1 MHERPQD
8 ALPYVR
14 HYGRPDLFITFT
26 CNPKWSEIES
36 LLKNGQRSHDR
47 HELTARVFNLKL
59 KKMINILVKGAIFGS
74 TRCYMY
80 TVEWQKRGL
89 PHAHILLWL
98 HDRIRADQT
107 DSVIR
112 AEIPDP
118 KEDPELHEV
127 IKSTMIH
134 GPCGNLNKNSPC
146 MVNGACSKKYP
157 RPLVRET
164 QTADDGYP
172 QYQRRSPADGG
183 FTVNIKGVELDNRW
197 VVPYNPVLSRTC
209 QAHINVEI
217 CNSVKSIKYI
227 CKYVNKGSD
236 QAAFRLE
243 NEFDEVSRYEAGRY
257 ISSSEAAW
265 RILCIPIHERYPP
278 VMHLAV
284 HLENGQ
290 RIYFNSENVM
300 EKLTNPP
307 KTTLIGFFELCRSD
321 NFATTLLY
329 SEVPAY
335 YTWKNNKFVRRKQ
348 GKAVPGHHGV
358 KKDQVLG
365 RVYTVHPNN
374 AECYYLRLLL
384 HEVKGPTSFE
394 DLKRVSGVVHP
405 TFQSAC
411 RELGL
416 LQDDNHW
423 ANTLE
428 EAAVSESPSK
438 IRQLFAVIL
447 VFCQAANPLALWEKH
462 RDSMSEDF
470 RRQMESNVQGLDGG
484 LLASIAY
491 NKCLETLET
500 LLYSMAHQSLL
511 NFGLPSPTT
520 DNSVSTNREYLR
532 ELSYNVDLLS
542 NMVADNEPKL
552 NDEQRTVYSEVITSV
567 LSDNGQLFFLDAPG
581 GTGKTFLL
589 NLILARVR
597 KDKNIAVSVA
607 SSGIAA
613 TLLDGGKTAHSAFKL
628 PLNLNH
634 QETPICNIP
643 KQSDSAEV
651 LKDCKLIIWDECTMS
666 HKGAFEALNRS
677 LQDIR
682 SNARL
687 MGGVTLLMAG
697 DFRQTLPVIPRGTRA
712 DEVKACIKSS
722 FLWPFFKVCSL
733 TVNMRVL
740 LFRDEKADEFSN
752 SILQIGNGTFPEDDG
767 KINIPDSLCEVV
779 SNLDAMTEIIYPNL
793 SNSLS
798 LNSAWLRER
807 AILTPKNDTAAQIN
821 NMLLPKLTT
830 ENIRYQSVDSVV
842 EVEDAF
848 NYPVEFLHTLNP
860 PGLPPHI
867 LNLKV
872 GAPIMLL
879 RNLVPP
885 KLCNGTRLQIKAL
898 YKNVIEATIFTGCGQ
913 GEVVFIPRIP
923 LIPSDY
929 QFQFKRLQFPVKLCF
944 AMTINKSQGQTLKL
958 AGVDLREDCFS
969 HGQLYVACSRVSS
982 ASKLTILQPDGR
994 TKNTVYKEVLGSRLG
1009 GLP

>member
-1 MHERPQD
+1 MTIRSI
-8 ALPYVR
+8 Y
-14 HYGRPDLFITFT
+14 
-26 CNPKWSEIES
+26 KK
-36 LLKNGQRSHDR
+36 KN
-47 HELTARVFNLKL
+47 K
-59 KKMINILVKGAIFGS
+59 
-74 TRCYMY
+74 
-80 TVEWQKRGL
+80 
-89 PHAHILLWL
+89 
-98 HDRIRADQT
+98 
-107 DSVIR
+107 
-112 AEIPDP
+112 
-118 KEDPELHEV
+118 
-127 IKSTMIH
+127 
-134 GPCGNLNKNSPC
+134 
-146 MVNGACSKKYP
+146 
-157 RPLVRET
+157 
-164 QTADDGYP
+164 
-172 QYQRRSPADGG
+172 
-183 FTVNIKGVELDNRW
+183 
-197 VVPYNPVLSRTC
+197 
-209 QAHINVEI
+209 
-217 CNSVKSIKYI
+217 
-227 CKYVNKGSD
+227 
-236 QAAFRLE
+236 
-243 NEFDEVSRYEAGRY
+243 
-257 ISSSEAAW
+257 
-265 RILCIPIHERYPP
+265 
-278 VMHLAV
+278 
-284 HLENGQ
+284 
-290 RIYFNSENVM
+290 
-300 EKLTNPP
+300 NPP

-335 YTWKNNKFVRRKQ
+335 YTWQNNKFVRRKQ

-438 IRQLFAVIL
+438 IRQLSAVIL

-470 RRQMESNVQGLDGG
+470 RRQMEGNVQGLDGG

-643 KQSDSAEV
+643 KQSDSA
-651 LKDCKLIIWDECTMS
+651 CS
-666 HKGAFEALNRS
+666 F
-677 LQDIR
+677 
-682 SNARL
+682 
-687 MGGVTLLMAG
+687 
-697 DFRQTLPVIPRGTRA
+697 
-712 DEVKACIKSS
+712 ACYI
-722 FLWPFFKVCSL
+722 
-733 TVNMRVL
+733 
-740 LFRDEKADEFSN
+740 
-752 SILQIGNGTFPEDDG
+752 
-767 KINIPDSLCEVV
+767 
-779 SNLDAMTEIIYPNL
+779 
-793 SNSLS
+793 
-798 LNSAWLRER
+798 
-807 AILTPKNDTAAQIN
+807 
-821 NMLLPKLTT
+821 
-830 ENIRYQSVDSVV
+830 
-842 EVEDAF
+842 
-848 NYPVEFLHTLNP
+848 
-860 PGLPPHI
+860 
-867 LNLKV
+867 
-872 GAPIMLL
+872 
-879 RNLVPP
+879 
-885 KLCNGTRLQIKAL
+885 
-898 YKNVIEATIFTGCGQ
+898 
-913 GEVVFIPRIP
+913 
-923 LIPSDY
+923 
-929 QFQFKRLQFPVKLCF
+929 
-944 AMTINKSQGQTLKL
+944 
-958 AGVDLREDCFS
+958 
-969 HGQLYVACSRVSS
+969 
-982 ASKLTILQPDGR
+982 
-994 TKNTVYKEVLGSRLG
+994 
-1009 GLP
+1009 